1 MILFLHD
8 QAESNTINSIAL
20 MIHKEEFPLKEKSQ
34 APAYVAIHSLYKVEF
49 LLVLKSVKKL

>member
-8 QAESNTINSIAL
+8 QTESNTINSIAL

-34 APAYVAIHSLYKVEF
+34 APAYVAIHSL
-49 LLVLKSVKKL
+49 